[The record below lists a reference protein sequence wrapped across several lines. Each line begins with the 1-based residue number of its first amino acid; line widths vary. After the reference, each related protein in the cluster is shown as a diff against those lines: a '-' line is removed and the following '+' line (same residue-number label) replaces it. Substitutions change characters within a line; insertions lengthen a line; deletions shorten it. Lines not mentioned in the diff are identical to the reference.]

1 MTESIGIEILRHF
14 VLDGCEVKV
23 ADVTPLAAPGAL
35 DDALRLLSW
44 QRRDKTLRYRFERGK
59 MLSAGAGLLLDNM
72 LTKHGLRERDMHYIG
87 GEHGKPAID
96 GHPELH
102 FSLSHSGNLV
112 ACAIGKMPVGVD
124 VQTIVTARD
133 SLVNYTM
140 SDMEKAHLQEL
151 EDETSRNA
159 YFTQLWTLKESY
171 VKATGTGLTHD
182 FPSFEVTDGKVQPL
196 SPLNPSARF
205 FTFAL
210 EGARGAVAMLDVKKY

>member
-1 MTESIGIEILRHF
+1 MTESIGIEILKHF

-35 DDALRLLSW
+35 DDALRLLSRH
-44 QRRDKTLRYRFERGK
+44 RRDKTLRYRFERGK

-72 LTKHGLRERDMHYIG
+72 LMCRGLRERDMRYVE
-87 GEHGKPAID
+87 GEHGKPAFEQY
-96 GHPELH
+96 PELH

-112 ACAIGKMPVGVD
+112 ACAIGEMPVGVD

-133 SLVNYTM
+133 SLINYVMT
-140 SDMEKAHLQEL
+140 DAEKWALQSL
-151 EDETSRNA
+151 DDLDDKNA

-171 VKATGTGLTHD
+171 TKATGTGITHD
-182 FPSFEVTDGKVQPL
+182 FPSFEVVDGMVRALL
-196 SPLNPSARF
+196 SLDPPARF

-210 EGARGAVAMLDVKKY
+210 EDARGAVAILNEKIN